1 MNPTREHP
9 MTPAAPATAPGR
21 AVVHASFTIE
31 RDYPASPARVFA
43 AWADRDAKARWFSC
57 HDGYT
62 LDFRVG
68 GRESN
73 RGGPPGGPVF
83 ACDAMFHD
91 IVPQERIVY
100 SYDLRRDDTLVSVSL
115 VTVEFVAVSGGT
127 RLVFTEQGAF
137 LDGHDTPAH
146 REHGTR
152 LGLDRLIDE
161 LQGQGA

>member
-1 MNPTREHP
+1 MSGL
-9 MTPAAPATAPGR
+9 AAASTSGR
-21 AVVHASFTIE
+21 TTVHASFVLE
-31 RDYPASPARVFA
+31 RVYPVPPSRVFA
-43 AWADRDAKARWFSC
+43 AWSDREAKARWFSC

-73 RGGPPGGPVF
+73 RGGAPDGPVY
-83 ACDAMFHD
+83 ACDALFHD
-91 IVPQERIVY
+91 IVVNERIVY
-100 SYDLRRDDTLVSVSL
+100 SYDLHCDDALVSVSL
-115 VTVEFVAVSGGT
+115 VTVEFAPAEGGT

-152 LGLDRLIDE
+152 LGFERLAAE
-161 LQGQGA
+161 LAHAVGGA

>member
-1 MNPTREHP
+1 
-9 MTPAAPATAPGR
+9 MTTAAAATISGHT
-21 AVVHASFTIE
+21 VVHASFTIE
-31 RDYPASPARVFA
+31 RVYPAPPARVFA

-73 RGGPPGGPVF
+73 RGGPPGGPVY
-83 ACDAMFHD
+83 ACDALFHD
-91 IVPQERIVY
+91 IVPNERIVY
-100 SYDLRRDDTLVSVSL
+100 SYELRRDDTLISVSL
-115 VTVEFVAVSGGT
+115 VTVEFAPVEGGT

-137 LDGHDTPAH
+137 LDGHDTPTH

-152 LGLDRLIDE
+152 LGLERLVDE
-161 LQGQGA
+161 LERDASGG